1 MNKFWKKILAATLSA
16 ATAVTL
22 LVPTTFA
29 KAEGTYTSASEQAGK
44 VLANPSA
51 GEANVTYGTGLQ
63 QTKFL
68 QAADDS
74 TTSSVTGP
82 RRSIRREP
90 SSSSSSSTN
99 RTNSSSDYFYNTLL
113 NDNEK
118 AFYDAIDQ
126 ECYKYLTTDTNAID
140 TKAKVDNTEITYKT
154 TEKITYDN
162 SSIDSTRANNIAS
175 VFRYENPQ
183 YYFLEN
189 AVLQGYSTSGTSTTY
204 YVKMVLFDDFAS
216 GSARSSYTTK
226 FNNAVNEYLTAIN
239 KGTTYYDKE
248 KIAHDLLIKN
258 IVYNTVAKYNQSS
271 CSGLVEKSTV
281 CMGYA
286 ASFQLLMN
294 RVGVETIV
302 VSSSNHAWNEI
313 KLDGNWYVVD
323 VTWDDPIPTSGSP
336 ASGNDSNK
344 SYFYFNISDSTLSG
358 KDNDNAHVK
367 DSIWSSFNVPACPKD
382 YDASSGSTTP
392 VTGISF
398 DKSELT
404 FTEGDTATQKI
415 TATISPA
422 TATNTKINWN
432 SDNPSVAT
440 VDSKGNVQ
448 AVGVGTAKI
457 TATSDDNSSI
467 SATCIVT
474 VNKKVVKVAS
484 VTLSKTSLEMKVGGS
499 DETLTATVA
508 PENATSKDV
517 TWTSDNTSVA
527 TVENGTVKAIGVGTA
542 TITASA
548 GGKSATCTVN
558 VTKDPILVTSI
569 SISAGKTSLVEGD
582 TETFTATVLP
592 QEADNK
598 DITWASS
605 DTNVATVDQGGNVT
619 AVKAGTVKIT
629 ATAKDASSV
638 YGSVDITVTAKT
650 ISVSDVSLDKS
661 TLSLEKDGTATLNA
675 TVNPSNATNKKV
687 SWVSSDTSVAT
698 VDENGKV
705 TAKGKGT
712 AKITVKTEDGGKI
725 AECSVTV
732 TEKTEEGG
740 STGGSTGGL
749 TGETGGTTGGSTGET
764 GGSTGGSTGG
774 LTGET
779 GGTTGGSTGGTT
791 GGSTGETGGSTG
803 GSTGE
808 TGGSTGGSTGG
819 TTGGTSGGSTGGTTG
834 GSTGGSTG
842 ETGGSTG
849 GSTGGTSGGS
859 TGSSTGCS
867 TGGNTSTAGNTSTT
881 NDTASSSGTKTSTNA
896 SSTSSVKTSANA
908 SSTSSVNTSTNASS
922 TSNVNTSTTS
932 TLSTTT
938 APASV
943 PSERTINTTPT
954 RDEIAGRNLVSTVVV
969 QPTATDDGGI
979 KHQDVYV
986 QSDIFKINQALESLS
1001 KNKLIRSL
1009 TRTKTVTIDMKQG
1022 ASVPANIIPKEV
1034 LQTAEGQKVNLK
1046 FDMGDYSWTIKGKDI
1061 TDAGVKDINLG
1072 LNETSAVIPE
1082 AVLKSVSGKNSST
1095 QFSIKH
1101 SGEFGFQAKHT
1112 LYVGK
1117 QYRGKY
1123 ANFYTYDGN
1132 NIELSGYAKVN
1143 RKGYVTVDFNHG
1155 PYYGIVFSKRHA
1167 KPSK

>member
-82 RRSIRREP
+82 RRNIRRAP

-99 RTNSSSDYFYNTLL
+99 RTNSSSDYFYNTL

-126 ECYKYLTTDTNAID
+126 ECYKYLTQNKDAVDTESSD
-140 TKAKVDNTEITYKT
+140 GKTYKT
-154 TEKITYDN
+154 TEQITYASTIN
-162 SSIDSTRANNIAS
+162 STRANNIAS
-175 VFRYENPQ
+175 VFKYENPQ

-226 FNNAVNEYLTAIN
+226 FNNAVKEYLTAIN

-258 IVYNTVAKYNQSS
+258 IVYNTDAKYNQSS
-271 CSGLVEKSTV
+271 CSGLVEKATV

-294 RVGVETIV
+294 RVGIETIV
-302 VSSSNHAWNEI
+302 VSSSGHAWNEI

-323 VTWDDPIPTSGSP
+323 VTWDDPLTNSGSP
-336 ASGNDSNK
+336 ASGEDSNK
-344 SYFYFNISDSTLSG
+344 SYLYFNISDTTLSNNDDEG
-358 KDNDNAHVK
+358 KSHTK
-367 DSIWSSFNVPACPKD
+367 DSMWDSFSVPACPKD
-382 YDASSGSTTP
+382 YDTSSVSTTP
-392 VTGISF
+392 VSGITL
-398 DKSELT
+398 DKSELS
-404 FTEGDTATQKI
+404 FTKGDTATQKL

-422 TATNTKINWN
+422 TATNTKVNWKSEDAN
-432 SDNPSVAT
+432 IAKVDSDGNVTAVGAGTTNIVAT
-440 VDSKGNVQ
+440 
-448 AVGVGTAKI
+448 A
-457 TATSDDNSSI
+457 DDNSSI
-467 SATCIVT
+467 SAKCSVT
-474 VNKKVVKVAS
+474 VNKKVVKVTGITISGNNAIKVGETSQLSAIVEPSNADAQHVSWASNHTEIATISDDGLVKAVAEGITTITATAKDGSGVTGTYEINVSTNVIDVQS
-484 VTLSKTSLEMKVGGS
+484 VTLSQTTLDLKVGDS
-499 DETLTATVA
+499 SVTLTATVA
-508 PENATSKDV
+508 PDNATSKDI

-527 TVENGTVKAIGVGTA
+527 TVANGTVTAVGAGTA

-548 GGKSATCTVN
+548 GGKIATCTVE
-558 VTKDPILVTSI
+558 VTRNPVLVTSI
-569 SISAGKTSLVEGD
+569 AINAEKTELVEGD
-582 TETFTATVLP
+582 KETLTATVTP
-592 QEADNK
+592 SAADNK
-598 DITWASS
+598 NVTWSSS
-605 DTNVATVDQGGNVT
+605 DTDIATVDTNGLVTAKSAGNVTITATAADGSTVSNSIELTIKAKTIAVTNVSLSKTTLSLEKGKTETLTATVAPDNATNKKVTWSSSNANVATVDQ
-619 AVKAGTVKIT
+619 
-629 ATAKDASSV
+629 S
-638 YGSVDITVTAKT
+638 
-650 ISVSDVSLDKS
+650 
-661 TLSLEKDGTATLNA
+661 
-675 TVNPSNATNKKV
+675 
-687 SWVSSDTSVAT
+687 
-698 VDENGKV
+698 GKV
-705 TAKGKGT
+705 TAVGKGT
-712 AKITVKTEDGGKI
+712 AKITVKTEDGGKT
-725 AECSVTV
+725 AECTVTV
-732 TEKTEEGG
+732 TEAEKPSGGDNTGESGGTSGG
-740 STGGSTGGL
+740 STGGSTGG
-749 TGETGGTTGGSTGET
+749 TTGGSTGGT
-764 GGSTGGSTGG
+764 
-774 LTGET
+774 T

-791 GGSTGETGGSTG
+791 GGSTGNTGSTG
-803 GSTGE
+803 GSTSGNSGN
-808 TGGSTGGSTGG
+808 TGSTSSNT
-819 TTGGTSGGSTGGTTG
+819 
-834 GSTGGSTG
+834 
-842 ETGGSTG
+842 
-849 GSTGGTSGGS
+849 S
-859 TGSSTGCS
+859 TGS
-867 TGGNTSTAGNTSTT
+867 
-881 NDTASSSGTKTSTNA
+881 
-896 SSTSSVKTSANA
+896 
-908 SSTSSVNTSTNASS
+908 
-922 TSNVNTSTTS
+922 TSTTS
-932 TLSTTT
+932 TTTSSTNTNTT
-938 APASV
+938 ASSSAGTTPTPSST

-1101 SGEFGFQAKHT
+1101 SGEFGFQAKLT

>member
-82 RRSIRREP
+82 RRNIRRAP

-99 RTNSSSDYFYNTLL
+99 RTNSSSDYFYNTL

-126 ECYKYLTTDTNAID
+126 ECYKYLTQNKDAVDTESSD
-140 TKAKVDNTEITYKT
+140 GKTYKT
-154 TEKITYDN
+154 TEQITYASTIN
-162 SSIDSTRANNIAS
+162 STRANNIAS

-239 KGTTYYDKE
+239 EGTTYYDKE

-258 IVYNTVAKYNQSS
+258 IVYNTDAKYNQSS
-271 CSGLVEKSTV
+271 CSGLVEKATV

-294 RVGVETIV
+294 RVGIETIV
-302 VSSSNHAWNEI
+302 VSSSGHAWNEI

-323 VTWDDPIPTSGSP
+323 VTWDDPLTNSGSP
-336 ASGNDSNK
+336 ASGEDSNK
-344 SYFYFNISDSTLSG
+344 RYLYFNISDTTLSN
-358 KDNDNAHVK
+358 NDDEEKSHTK
-367 DSIWSSFNVPACPKD
+367 DSMWDSFSVPACPKD
-382 YDASSGSTTP
+382 YDTSSVSTTP
-392 VTGISF
+392 VSGITL
-398 DKSELT
+398 DKSELS
-404 FTEGDTATQKI
+404 FTEGDTATQKL
-415 TATISPA
+415 TATILPA
-422 TATNTKINWN
+422 TATNTKVNWKSEDAN
-432 SDNPSVAT
+432 IAKVDSDGNVTAVGAGTTNIVAT
-440 VDSKGNVQ
+440 
-448 AVGVGTAKI
+448 A
-457 TATSDDNSSI
+457 DDNSSI
-467 SATCIVT
+467 SAKCSVT
-474 VNKKVVKVAS
+474 VNKKVVKVTGITISGNNAIKVGETSQLSAIVEPSNADAQDVSWASNHTDIATISDDGLVKAVAEGTTTITATAKDGSGVTGTYEINVSTNVIDVQS
-484 VTLSKTSLEMKVGGS
+484 VTLSQTTLDLKVGDS
-499 DETLTATVA
+499 SVTLTATVA
-508 PENATSKDV
+508 PDNATNKKV
-517 TWTSDNTSVA
+517 TW
-527 TVENGTVKAIGVGTA
+527 
-542 TITASA
+542 
-548 GGKSATCTVN
+548 
-558 VTKDPILVTSI
+558 
-569 SISAGKTSLVEGD
+569 
-582 TETFTATVLP
+582 
-592 QEADNK
+592 
-598 DITWASS
+598 SS
-605 DTNVATVDQGGNVT
+605 SNANVATVDQ
-619 AVKAGTVKIT
+619 
-629 ATAKDASSV
+629 S
-638 YGSVDITVTAKT
+638 
-650 ISVSDVSLDKS
+650 
-661 TLSLEKDGTATLNA
+661 
-675 TVNPSNATNKKV
+675 
-687 SWVSSDTSVAT
+687 
-698 VDENGKV
+698 GKV
-705 TAKGKGT
+705 TAVGKGT
-712 AKITVKTEDGGKI
+712 AKITVKTEDGGKT
-725 AECSVTV
+725 AECTVTV
-732 TEKTEEGG
+732 TEAEKPSGGDNTGESGGTSGG
-740 STGGSTGGL
+740 STGGSTGG
-749 TGETGGTTGGSTGET
+749 TTGGSTGGT
-764 GGSTGGSTGG
+764 
-774 LTGET
+774 T

-791 GGSTGETGGSTG
+791 GGSTGNTGSTG
-803 GSTGE
+803 GSTSGNSGN
-808 TGGSTGGSTGG
+808 TGSTSSNT
-819 TTGGTSGGSTGGTTG
+819 
-834 GSTGGSTG
+834 
-842 ETGGSTG
+842 
-849 GSTGGTSGGS
+849 S
-859 TGSSTGCS
+859 TGS
-867 TGGNTSTAGNTSTT
+867 
-881 NDTASSSGTKTSTNA
+881 
-896 SSTSSVKTSANA
+896 
-908 SSTSSVNTSTNASS
+908 
-922 TSNVNTSTTS
+922 TSTTS
-932 TLSTTT
+932 TTTSSTNTNTT
-938 APASV
+938 ASSSAGTTPTPSST

-1101 SGEFGFQAKHT
+1101 SGEFGFQAKLT